1 MNASKKYRNVFPE
14 RLRQALTIKDMTQF
28 DLAEKLKIKPAA
40 VNHFV
45 CGRRSPS
52 LENLGR
58 IADAVGVS
66 ADYLLGRTDAPGLHG
81 PAAADLT
88 AVAAGLSN
96 RDLTTVIT
104 LAKSLSSSGKK

>member
-1 MNASKKYRNVFPE
+1 MNASKKYRHVFPE
-14 RLRQALTIKDMTQF
+14 RLRQALTIKGMTQF
-28 DLAEKLKIKPAA
+28 DLAEKLKVKPAA
-40 VNHFV
+40 VNHFT

-66 ADYLLGRTDAPGLHG
+66 ADFLLGRTEAPGLHG
-81 PAAADLT
+81 PAADDLT
-88 AVAAGLSN
+88 AVVAGLSK
-96 RDLTTVIT
+96 RDLATIIT